1 MVNTCDNVKIWR
13 QQQVVNVKS
22 EDRKVNV
29 TKHRTSR
36 SLVAV
41 DPRSPASRCEMR
53 HKRETDKARLF
64 SKFITSA

>member
-41 DPRSPASRCEMR
+41 DPRYTLAVARCDINAKRTKRASSQN
-53 HKRETDKARLF
+53 L
-64 SKFITSA
+64 

>member
-36 SLVAV
+36 SLLSLRYALAVAL
-41 DPRSPASRCEMR
+41 ARCD
-53 HKRETDKARLF
+53 KRDNA
-64 SKFITSA
+64 